1 MSDELEDSAATDL
14 KEMASSDDSI
24 EYRTIVSRMKIRD
37 QAAEDIAAFLS
48 KGGTINEVAPNVTAD
63 PPRKPESN
71 YGARSI

>member
-14 KEMASSDDSI
+14 KEMASDDDSV
-24 EYRTIVSRMKIRD
+24 EYRTIGSRMKIRD
-37 QAAEDIAAFLS
+37 QVAEDIAAFLS